1 MQQLMSKEV
10 QIELGICL
18 QEPMRVVL
26 QDIVPTTPKL
36 TMPFHPLEYLTI
48 NIQLLKHLKDLIT
61 NHDQCF
67 FDHWC
72 DENH

>member
-1 MQQLMSKEV
+1 VQQLMSKEV
-10 QIELGICL
+10 HIKLDICL

-26 QDIVPTTPKL
+26 QNIVPTTPKL

-48 NIQLLKHLKDLIT
+48 NQLLKHLKDLIT